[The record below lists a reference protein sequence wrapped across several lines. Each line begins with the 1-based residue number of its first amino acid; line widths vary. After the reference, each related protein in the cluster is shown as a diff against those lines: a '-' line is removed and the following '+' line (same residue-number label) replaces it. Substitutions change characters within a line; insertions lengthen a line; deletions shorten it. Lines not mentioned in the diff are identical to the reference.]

1 MRQVE
6 KVNYRCLN
14 VTRKR
19 IQLTKLEKNILLM
32 KTNNLHSHSLQSYTD
47 MLKNM

>member
-19 IQLTKLEKNILLM
+19 TPLTKFGKNILLM
-32 KTNNLHSHSLQSYTD
+32 KTNKQNHSLQSYTD
-47 MLKNM
+47 MFKNM